1 MNLLSTVLQADPA
14 TPRLTLYD
22 ETTGARLDFSGITL
36 DNWAAKV
43 ANMLREELDMEEG
56 STIACVLPV
65 SWQAV
70 VIVLGAM
77 AAGVNVTF
85 DPSDPA
91 AEVTFI
97 AFDAA
102 GAADLG
108 AYARSLGA
116 RGDIVA
122 VTADPMGRGVAETG
136 HSLADGIIDFAPT
149 VRFYG
154 DQFFESGPT
163 LSDVLSRADAAS
175 PTAVTAGARVLSSG
189 WTSFEQ
195 LCAKVLSPIATGGSA
210 VVVKGLAGPDRLE
223 KIASVEKATAR
234 L

>member
-97 AFDAA
+97 ATQINSLVFTKPSEVF
-102 GAADLG
+102 GILG
-108 AYARSLGA
+108 LTYFVLCFG
-116 RGDIVA
+116 
-122 VTADPMGRGVAETG
+122 
-136 HSLADGIIDFAPT
+136 
-149 VRFYG
+149 
-154 DQFFESGPT
+154 
-163 LSDVLSRADAAS
+163 LSR
-175 PTAVTAGARVLSSG
+175 
-189 WTSFEQ
+189 
-195 LCAKVLSPIATGGSA
+195 IAFWMEKRLER
-210 VVVKGLAGPDRLE
+210 KGLGTRR
-223 KIASVEKATAR
+223 VEKVAA
-234 L
+234 